1 MTLKQLEAFY
11 WAATCINFAVA
22 AKRINLSTSSL
33 SKRISELETSLG
45 LLLFDRSGHRA
56 ILTEA
61 GVQLVAQAHDLLK
74 ASESLH
80 KGLKQGEELYGCCR
94 FGVGELTA
102 LTWLPKL
109 ITAIRQRH
117 PGLLIEPFV
126 GIGEELEHRLTTGEL
141 DFAIVAGRS
150 SRSLI
155 ASQPLAEARFVWAAA
170 NSVVPAEAELEAEI
184 FERFPLV
191 TLPPGAGTSRIVDDW
206 LRANAIQS
214 LNRIDCNSWGAIAG
228 LLAEGTGVGILPQ
241 QWAEALQKRNRL
253 RQLAA
258 QPPLSS
264 LSYSYQWRRD
274 DTRRLITTMRGLV
287 QEVADFSSAN
297 IF

>member
-22 AKRINLSTSSL
+22 AKRVNLSTSSL

-45 LLLFDRSGHRA
+45 VLLFDRSAHRA

-74 ASESLH
+74 ASEALRT
-80 KGLKQGEELYGCCR
+80 GLNQSEALYGSCR

-117 PGLLIEPFV
+117 PGLHIEPFV
-126 GIGEELEHRLTTGEL
+126 GIGEELERRLTNGEL

-150 SRSLI
+150 SRGLI
-155 ASQPLAEARFVWAAA
+155 ASQPVAEASFVWVAAA
-170 NSVVPAEAELEAEI
+170 SVVPAKRAFGPEI

-191 TLPPGAGTSRIVDDW
+191 TLPPGAGTSRIIDDW
-206 LRANAIQS
+206 LRANSIQS
-214 LNRIDCNSWGAIAG
+214 LNRINCNSWGAIAG
-228 LLAEGTGVGILPQ
+228 LLAEGSGVGILPE
-241 QWAEALQKRNRL
+241 QWAEALQKRKQL
-253 RQLAA
+253 RKLAA

-274 DTRRLITTMRGLV
+274 DTRRLITTMMELV
-287 QEVADFSSAN
+287 GDVADFSSAN